1 MNYNKTKIVFFR
13 MTICLISLT
22 TLESCSIFG
31 IASIKISQS
40 EFTHNDNDILFHGKL
55 YSINIKGEENIIFPI
70 RSKVPTLVTMD
81 RPNKK
86 KREFYRTAEYQPTI
100 LFLTKDRFIL
110 NMGCTIYIR
119 LTKDNYNSYDIVN
132 IENSNDCR
140 KKEFNEIETLVI
152 DALKTSNKCSI
163 DEETIYFK
171 KNEKVL
177 MVYTIDRQN

>member
-1 MNYNKTKIVFFR
+1 MRNLFCR
-13 MTICLISLT
+13 LT
-22 TLESCSIFG
+22 TCFIILTVLESCSIFG
-31 IASIKISQS
+31 IDKIQIRQS
-40 EFTHNDNDILFHGKL
+40 EFTHTDDDILFQGTL
-55 YSINIKGEENIIFPI
+55 YSIHVKDDEKILFPTH
-70 RSKVPTLVTMD
+70 SKVPAPVTMD
-81 RPNKK
+81 RPNEK